1 MGSTTAW
8 LAPVELEPPTPN
20 ITPKPQPPVL
30 LPTPSEHQQAEPS
43 PTEIASLPTPT
54 PSKSFYSRDKDL
66 SKKKSLT
73 NRPLL
78 WLTGSVSLL
87 LVALILQN
95 TFLFLQQQWQTHTL
109 LGLFYSVVTLVLST
123 AILAL
128 IGREVTRLR
137 QLRTLTALRQE
148 SLHHID
154 CQTFG
159 SGLPLVNR
167 IIQLYQERAELAV
180 GLQHFHDHVDDY
192 LGDREILSLFS
203 THVMSEIDSQAYQVV
218 VRHASAAA
226 LMTAISPMAWLDAV
240 LFLWRNVWMV
250 REIAELYGARPG
262 ASGSLVLLRQAA
274 RGMMSAG
281 VTDILANSA
290 SSSMGHSLATVV
302 MAKAGQ
308 GLSNGLFMARI
319 GLQTLQYCR
328 PLPFSPEQQP
338 GLGHIRKALQQAIK
352 ESTRSTEQTL
362 NVS

>member
-1 MGSTTAW
+1 MGSNTAW

-20 ITPKPQPPVL
+20 LTPKPQPPVL
-30 LPTPSEHQQAEPS
+30 LPTPSESQQAESS
-43 PTEIASLPTPT
+43 PTKRAALSAPASA
-54 PSKSFYSRDKDL
+54 KSFYSRDEAL
-66 SKKKSLT
+66 NKKIPPK

-78 WLTGSVSLL
+78 WFTGSVGLL
-87 LVALILQN
+87 LMALILQN
-95 TFLFLQQQWQTHTL
+95 TFLFLQQQWQTHLL
-109 LGLFYSVVTLVLST
+109 LGLFYSTMTLILST
-123 AILAL
+123 ALITL
-128 IGREVTRLR
+128 IGREVIHLR

-148 SLHHID
+148 TVHHIN

-167 IIQLYQERAELAV
+167 IIHLYQERTELSV

-192 LGDREILSLFS
+192 LGDQEILGLFS
-203 THVMSEIDSQAYQVV
+203 THVMSEIDAQAYQVV

-226 LMTAISPMAWLDAV
+226 LLTAISPMAWLDAV
-240 LFLWRNVWMV
+240 LFLWRNVWMI

-274 RGMMSAG
+274 RGMMNAG

-290 SSSMGHSLATVV
+290 THSMGQSLATVV

-308 GLSNGLFMARI
+308 GIANGLFMARI
-319 GLQTLQYCR
+319 GLQTMHYCR

-338 GLGHIRKALQQAIK
+338 GLEHIRKALQQAIK
-352 ESTRSTEQTL
+352 ESTRSAEQTL